1 MTTKKMKIEELI
13 VDSRLQNR
21 VEINIDAVNEYAES
35 MSNGDTFPDIVVFC
49 DSAKYYIADGFHRY
63 HAYRKAGIEEVQ
75 VEVRPGLIRDAIL
88 FACGVNAKHGLR
100 RTTADKRKAI
110 ITLLSDDEW
119 KNWSSRKISL
129 FCGVHHTTVEN
140 IRKDFNNLTGELA
153 SEKDEILLPKTRT
166 YVTKH
171 GSTAQMNTS
180 AIGKSQDE
188 EKPLD
193 YFTKVD
199 FGEIEILDHLREKLR
214 GTKFYNNLT
223 ALNSIASLEP
233 FEAQMEITDLLRDR
247 KIKSVREYFNYAHPP
262 KYIEDPSDPEWTVHG
277 TKIIDK
283 DVRDLKNDLL
293 NVLNAYREVKS
304 EKCRDIVKVLTDFVR
319 MQNP

>member
-1 MTTKKMKIEELI
+1 MKIEELI

-88 FACGVNAKHGLR
+88 FACGVNAKHGLK
-100 RTTADKRKAI
+100 RTNADKRKAVM
-110 ITLLSDDEW
+110 TMLNDDEW
-119 KNWSSRKISL
+119 KNWSDRKIAL
-129 FCGVHHTTVEN
+129 FCGVSQTYIGGLRKELEIHTVNVYSMENDNPALKSQPRTFIHH
-140 IRKDFNNLTGELA
+140 KTG
-153 SEKDEILLPKTRT
+153 LPT
-166 YVTKH
+166 
-171 GSTAQMNTS
+171 QMNTM

-188 EKPLD
+188 DKPLD